1 MSGQARVC
9 IGIIIKFEWYIGP
22 FYRKLTIGTLPDDVL
37 LEIFGFYVYEAGGDK
52 WHTLVHV
59 SRRWRNVV
67 FASPRRLRL
76 RLLCKPNRSVKEM
89 LDIWPELPITISDW
103 RLEWYRHPITV
114 ENVENVIS
122 ALELKDRV
130 AKITLR
136 VSSSEM
142 ERFAA
147 VMQDPF
153 LALTQLDI
161 WLDDEMAPVM
171 SDSFLGGSAP
181 QLQDLRLSRIPF
193 PALPNLLL
201 SATDLVTLDLWK
213 IPHSGYISPEA
224 MVTCLSALTRLK
236 SLTLGFQSPLS
247 RPAQA
252 NRRPPPPTR
261 TILPALIGFTF
272 GGVTEYLEDLV
283 ARIDAPLLV
292 EIFIT
297 FFNQLVF
304 DLLQLPKFLCRTET
318 FSVLEHA
325 QVDFGEHFTRVNFSS
340 LTETFDETLL
350 SLTISCRELDWQLS
364 SLSQICNSALVNLST
379 VEYLF
384 LDRNVFDKY
393 PRFIEDDIQW
403 LELLHLFTNV
413 IDLYISKKV
422 GPYIAPALQELA
434 GKRVTEILPTLQ
446 NVFLDGFS
454 GEPDEPDL
462 VPKAISEF
470 VAARQLPGCPVAI
483 HRRSWDSKSRTWV
496 VTESSTQ

>member
-1 MSGQARVC
+1 VSGQARAC
-9 IGIIIKFEWYIGP
+9 IVIIIKFEWYIGP

-37 LEIFGFYVYEAGGDK
+37 LEIFGFYVYEAPGGYK

-89 LDIWPELPITISDW
+89 LDIWPELPIMISDW
-103 RLEWYRHPITV
+103 RSKSYRRPKTV

-130 AKITLR
+130 LNINFGCIP
-136 VSSSEM
+136 SSDFK
-142 ERFAA
+142 RFAA

-161 WLDDEMAPVM
+161 WVDDEMAPAL

-181 QLQDLRLSRIPF
+181 QLQDLRLDRIPF

-201 SATDLVTLDLWK
+201 SATDLVTLQLER

-224 MVTCLSALTRLK
+224 MVACLSALTRLK
-236 SLTLGFQSPLS
+236 TLSLGFRSPRS
-247 RPAQA
+247 RPAEA
-252 NRRPPPPTR
+252 SRRPPLPTR
-261 TILPALIGFTF
+261 TILPALISLTF
-272 GGVTEYLEDLV
+272 GGVTEYLEVLV

-292 EIFIT
+292 EFLIT

-318 FSVLEHA
+318 FSVLDHA
-325 QVDFGEHFTRVNFSS
+325 HVDFNEHFTRVNFSS
-340 LTETFDETLL
+340 LTETFDETFL

-364 SLSQICNSALVNLST
+364 ALSQICNSALVNLST

-384 LDRNVFDKY
+384 LDRKVFDKY
-393 PRFIEDDIQW
+393 PRLIEDDMENAQW

-413 IDLYISKKV
+413 IELHISKKV
-422 GPYIAPALQELA
+422 GPCIAPALQELA
-434 GKRVTEILPTLQ
+434 GERVTEILPTLQ
-446 NVFLDGFS
+446 NIFLDGFD
-454 GEPDEPDL
+454 GE

-470 VAARQLPGCPVAI
+470 VSARQLPGCPVAI
-483 HRRSWDSKSRTWV
+483 HRRSWDSKSWKW
-496 VTESSTQ
+496 VTESRTQ